1 MLATAGASSRP
12 AAVPARADALTSLSG
27 TVEIHPL
34 DVTDFNAVDG
44 LAAALSDVAI
54 DLLILNAGISRQ
66 HHVAL
71 EHIDYDLWME
81 ELKVNA
87 VAPIKVAAAFAGHIA
102 RSAHKRIV
110 SISSGA
116 GSIANVKTGG
126 HHPYRSSKSGLNAA
140 MRCLALDLADRGI
153 IAVPIAPGHT
163 KTDMGGAGAP
173 QELDDTV
180 TRIRRTI
187 ASLTLEDSG
196 RFLSRDGE
204 VLPW

>member
-1 MLATAGASSRP
+1 
-12 AAVPARADALTSLSG
+12 
-27 TVEIHPL
+27 
-34 DVTDFNAVDG
+34 
-44 LAAALSDVAI
+44 
-54 DLLILNAGISRQ
+54 
-66 HHVAL
+66 
-71 EHIDYDLWME
+71 
-81 ELKVNA
+81 
-87 VAPIKVAAAFAGHIA
+87 
-102 RSAHKRIV
+102 
-110 SISSGA
+110 
-116 GSIANVKTGG
+116 
-126 HHPYRSSKSGLNAA
+126 